1 MQRTLARM
9 TKATTSATANTR
21 NTARQRV
28 APAPEAAG
36 IPLLAFVFLCV
47 CFLLFVSMA
56 TFPFGHYSKLGIF
69 AKMSHAIHDRQR
81 CNFGWCAVRT
91 LQTVWAFHEKCVF
104 LCFLGFCVFVC
115 CVCFCSWFLR
125 RKAPLFFFFVCLL
138 PFLFL
143 LSFSHFSRPPGSIS
157 QLTFPSSFS
166 RFFCNTEQ
174 HSSHINKRPP
184 SDPQAS
190 QPYASCRHH
199 HHQCSQKATSPQI
212 LVAFQNLV
220 L

>member
-1 MQRTLARM
+1 MLGSTDKGVILAG
-9 TKATTSATANTR
+9 
-21 NTARQRV
+21 V
-28 APAPEAAG
+28 P
-36 IPLLAFVFLCV
+36 C
-47 CFLLFVSMA
+47 
-56 TFPFGHYSKLGIF
+56 GHYKQSGLSTK
-69 AKMSHAIHDRQR
+69 
-81 CNFGWCAVRT
+81 NV
-91 LQTVWAFHEKCVF
+91 CV
-104 LCFLGFCVFVC
+104 LCFCVVFLGFCVFVC

-125 RKAPLFFFFVCLL
+125 RKAPLFFFCLSA
-138 PFLFL
+138 PFPFSPLIFTFF
-143 LSFSHFSRPPGSIS
+143 SFCCCPPGSIS

-190 QPYASCRHH
+190 QPYASCRHP
-199 HHQCSQKATSPQI
+199 HHQCSQKATSPQV